1 MHNGRLGQPAR
12 RQISFFCF
20 SRLLLQPDGSF
31 IARPAGMFAAE
42 TLDQALATAT
52 IQARTAGPLLFRLD
66 KVLQPSPT

>member
-1 MHNGRLGQPAR
+1 MRNPRKYAGPWPR
-12 RQISFFCF
+12 FFVF

-42 TLDQALATAT
+42 TLDQALASAT

-66 KVLQPSPT
+66 KVLTPEPSPT